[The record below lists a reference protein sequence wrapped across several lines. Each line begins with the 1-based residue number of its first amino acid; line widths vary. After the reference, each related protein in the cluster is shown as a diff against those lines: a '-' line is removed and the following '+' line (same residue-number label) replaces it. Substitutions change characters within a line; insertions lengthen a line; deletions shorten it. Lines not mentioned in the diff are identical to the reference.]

1 MTAARDPFE
10 TVVLPVASPEDAR
23 TTCADA
29 AAHLR
34 RAGGHA
40 VVVHVIEKA
49 GGTPDEGSVE
59 QREEGAEETFAA
71 AREACDAAA
80 ITVETHLEYGTDVV
94 ETVSAVADAVD
105 ASAIAFT
112 PRKGSRWL
120 KLLSGDVA
128 NALISEGERPVV
140 VLPDHEPED
149 MNASDDVA
157 GDGGGGG

>member
-1 MTAARDPFE
+1 
-10 TVVLPVASPEDAR
+10 
-23 TTCADA
+23 
-29 AAHLR
+29 
-34 RAGGHA
+34 
-40 VVVHVIEKA
+40 
-49 GGTPDEGSVE
+49 
-59 QREEGAEETFAA
+59 
-71 AREACDAAA
+71 
-80 ITVETHLEYGTDVV
+80 LEYGTDVV

-140 VLPDHEPED
+140 VLPDREPED
-149 MNASDDVA
+149 TTAPDDVA